1 MKVLWTLLKI
11 ALVCALAIPLSI
23 FLLGTAIS
31 VLGALFGLAMV
42 VLRIGII
49 GLVIYGGFRLFGL
62 LFGGGKA
69 KPQPQPQFVEMKE
82 LPRPDPYYESAMRDL
97 DRELGDT
104 RR

>member
-1 MKVLWTLLKI
+1 MKLLWTLLKI
-11 ALVCALAIPLSI
+11 ALVCALVIPLSI
-23 FLLGTAIS
+23 FVLGTAIS
-31 VLGALFGLAMV
+31 VLGALFGLAMI

-49 GLVIYGGFRLFGL
+49 GLVIYGAFKVFSWM
-62 LFGGGKA
+62 FGGRRSQP
-69 KPQPQPQFVEMKE
+69 KPVVEVRE

>member
-62 LFGGGKA
+62 LFGGGKTKA
-69 KPQPQPQFVEMKE
+69 QPQFVEMKE